1 MSQGTIKAAFPRL
14 KKATFFITSP
24 VSRHYNCIAW
34 AAGDTQ
40 NVWWP
45 HPPPLVSYWP
55 PGVPRKEDLPTF
67 IAAFATLGYAAC
79 ADGALE
85 PGFEKVALFVD
96 AQGKPK
102 HAAKQLPNG
111 KWSSKLGL
119 EEDISHI
126 LWGLEDAEYGNVVQY
141 LKRKIPSSPA
151 IKP

>member
-1 MSQGTIKAAFPRL
+1 
-14 KKATFFITSP
+14 
-24 VSRHYNCIAW
+24 
-34 AAGDTQ
+34 
-40 NVWWP
+40 
-45 HPPPLVSYWP
+45 
-55 PGVPRKEDLPTF
+55 VPRKEDLPTF